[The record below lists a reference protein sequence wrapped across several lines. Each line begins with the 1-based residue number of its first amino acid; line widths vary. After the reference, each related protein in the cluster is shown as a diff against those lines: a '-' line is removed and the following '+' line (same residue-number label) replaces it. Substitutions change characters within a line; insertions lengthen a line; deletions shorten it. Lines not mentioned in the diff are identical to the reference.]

1 MKIFNI
7 LLFNMCFF
15 SSISASAEPIRVI
28 DDAGLLVELSQPAK
42 RVISLSPHITELLYS
57 VGAAETILAAVDFSN
72 YPEHAKDLPRI
83 GSGYQLDVE
92 AIIGLQ
98 PDLIVGWQSGNN
110 QAQLQ
115 QLKKLGFN
123 LYLSEPESLAD
134 IAENLIDLGVLLGKQ
149 EIAKKKSNQFKSELE
164 SLKLKY
170 KGSEKVLVFYQVWQR
185 PLFTVNKQHIISQ
198 IIEMCGG
205 DNIFKELSIL
215 SPQVDIESVI
225 ARNPDVI
232 VAGIG
237 ESRDDWLSNWSTWKS
252 INAVKNE
259 QLYGIDADLIVRH
272 TFRIL
277 QGAELMCQ
285 ALQDA
290 RNAMHD
296 S

>member
-1 MKIFNI
+1 MKLINF
-7 LLFNMCFF
+7 LLFSMCLF
-15 SSISASAEPIRVI
+15 SSLNSSAEPIRVK
-28 DDAGLLVELSQPAK
+28 DNADLLVELSQPAK
-42 RVISLSPHITELLYS
+42 RIISLSPHITELLYS
-57 VGAAETILAAVDFSN
+57 VGAGESILAAVDFSD
-72 YPEHAKDLPRI
+72 YPEQANDLPRI

-92 AIIGLQ
+92 AIISLQ
-98 PDLIVGWQSGNN
+98 PDLIVAWQSGNN

-123 LYLSEPESLAD
+123 LYLSEPKSLTD
-134 IAENLIDLGVLLGKQ
+134 IAENLTDLGVLVGNQ
-149 EIAKKKSNQFKSELE
+149 ELAKKQAKKYRSKLE
-164 SLKLKY
+164 SLKQRY
-170 KGSEKVLVFYQVWQR
+170 KDSEKVLVFYQVWQN

-225 ARNPDVI
+225 VRNPDVI

-237 ESRDDWLSNWSTWKS
+237 ESRDDWLSNWSAWTS
-252 INAVKNE
+252 INAVKNN
-259 QLYGIDADLIVRH
+259 QLYGIEADLIVRH
-272 TFRIL
+272 TLRIL

-290 RNAMHD
+290 RNAKYNL
-296 S
+296 

>member
-1 MKIFNI
+1 MKLINI

-15 SSISASAEPIRVI
+15 SSLSSSAEPIRVI

-57 VGAAETILAAVDFSN
+57 VGAAEAILAAVDFSN
-72 YPEHAKDLPRI
+72 YPEQAKDLPRI

-123 LYLSEPESLAD
+123 LYLSEPKSLAD

-164 SLKLKY
+164 SLQLKY

-205 DNIFKELSIL
+205 DNIFKELSVL

-272 TFRIL
+272 TLRIL

-285 ALQDA
+285 ALQGA

-296 S
+296 L